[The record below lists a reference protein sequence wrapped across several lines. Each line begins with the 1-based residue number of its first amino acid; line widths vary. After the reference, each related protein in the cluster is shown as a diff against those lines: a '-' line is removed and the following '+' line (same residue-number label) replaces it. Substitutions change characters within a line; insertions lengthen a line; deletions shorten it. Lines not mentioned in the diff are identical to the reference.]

1 MKLQMAAQL
10 LHSHHI
16 VRLVWRVLTRE
27 DPACM
32 LRKTGGLSA
41 LVWRRPLRT
50 APIQRVRG
58 SVAASY
64 MNFI

>member
-1 MKLQMAAQL
+1 MAAQL
-10 LHSHHI
+10 LHRHHI

-41 LVWRRPLRT
+41 PACWWPLRT
-50 APIQRVRG
+50 APIQRMG
-58 SVAASY
+58 ASVAASY